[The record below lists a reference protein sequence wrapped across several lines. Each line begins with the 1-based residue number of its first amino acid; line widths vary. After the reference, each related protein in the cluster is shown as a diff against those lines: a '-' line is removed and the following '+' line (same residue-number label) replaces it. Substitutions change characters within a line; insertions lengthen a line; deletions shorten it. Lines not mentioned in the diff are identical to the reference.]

1 VRKLSKYRVLLLGI
15 FSPLLAVVLN
25 IIFIQIL
32 LALSPNPESNWRF
45 RLLVSSLALPVP
57 FLATL
62 ILASK
67 DRRSGALS
75 VSAKIGL
82 LIAGLS
88 LLLIA
93 KPVMDGLARSKQ
105 ARNMA
110 MRNVPA
116 PPFDTLDIQGK
127 PERLADYKGK
137 VVLINVWATWCEPC
151 RHEMPQLE
159 KLYQSRKDR
168 GLVVLG
174 ISEETVATQQ
184 GFLVQIPVT
193 YPLLL
198 TTDGVPRFYREI
210 GQYPATFLIDRRG
223 NLQPSPRQS
232 LGFEKVEQAV
242 DALLREDK

>member
-1 VRKLSKYRVLLLGI
+1 
-15 FSPLLAVVLN
+15 
-25 IIFIQIL
+25 
-32 LALSPNPESNWRF
+32 
-45 RLLVSSLALPVP
+45 
-57 FLATL
+57 
-62 ILASK
+62 
-67 DRRSGALS
+67 
-75 VSAKIGL
+75 
-82 LIAGLS
+82 
-88 LLLIA
+88 
-93 KPVMDGLARSKQ
+93 
-105 ARNMA
+105 MA